1 MILDTIIEK
10 KKTTLEEELKRMLP
24 REQGKIAKQMKLYDS
39 LFVIGEIKKASP
51 SKGVIVEDFSAA
63 RFANAYDEAGI
74 NAISILTER
83 NFFQGGLENIEIAR
97 SVSDLPILRK
107 DFIMD
112 AREVVQT
119 KRIGANMMLLIVAML
134 EDATLREFY
143 QLARF
148 LWSVSWRY
156 TMKRSWSGHCS
167 CSRKSSVSITAT
179 CIPLQYLWKQQSV

>member
-1 MILDTIIEK
+1 
-10 KKTTLEEELKRMLP
+10 
-24 REQGKIAKQMKLYDS
+24 MKLYDS

-119 KRIGANMMLLIVAML
+119 KRIGANMMLPIVAKL
-134 EDATLREFY
+134 DDATCVNSISWHAFSI
-143 QLARF
+143 
-148 LWSVSWRY
+148 WSVSWRY
-156 TMKRSWSGHCS
+156 TMKGAGAGIAAAAGNHRYH
-167 CSRKSSVSITAT
+167 
-179 CIPLQYLWKQQSV
+179 